1 MNLFE
6 EIDRYKEDLPK
17 INNIA
22 KEVKKQKLNVY
33 QIVACITM
41 IISFFAGLILG
52 NLFPSCGSTATIYD
66 TTSCVDTEFNI
77 SLTLFFWFSSF
88 LLCLFFYGMGHI
100 ISLLTSIDKKL
111 SNKHSKNNKTHKYKG
126 K

>member
-6 EIDRYKEDLPK
+6 EIDKYKQDLPK

-22 KEVKKQKLNVY
+22 NEVKRQKLNIY

-41 IISFFAGLILG
+41 IISFFLGIILG
-52 NLFPSCGSTATIYD
+52 NLFPSCGSTATLYGE
-66 TTSCVDTEFNI
+66 TSCTGTEFNI

-111 SNKHSKNNKTHKYKG
+111 SKERQRKHKNHNNKEK
-126 K
+126 